1 MVKIAYPF
9 LLLALLVPATA
20 SAQTPPPDEPAA
32 AQALADAATRLIR
45 TAEGIEEELGWTGDC
60 RALEREPPARRQS
73 DATAYAEGLIQR
85 DYLDELRPAVAQ
97 LRSDIANVHTADPVL
112 ISGRASM
119 RQLLRKVTA
128 LPAGEDDP
136 CAAYEAYA
144 RAGYPRGPAREARA
158 LERRLTEI
166 ATRGMKRK
174 IVAAA
179 ARMVE
184 LGVSRADVRD
194 FRDLAG

>member
-1 MVKIAYPF
+1 MRLPLALIALV
-9 LLLALLVPATA
+9 LLLPATA
-20 SAQTPPPDEPAA
+20 AAQTPPPDERAA

-45 TAEGIEEELGWTGDC
+45 TADGLEEDLGWIGDC

-85 DYLDELRPAVAQ
+85 DYLDRLRPAVGQ
-97 LRSDIANVHTADPVL
+97 FRSDIANAQTADPVL
-112 ISGRASM
+112 ISGRASA
-119 RQLLRKVTA
+119 RRIARAVA
-128 LPAGEDDP
+128 AIPAGEADP
-136 CAAYEAYA
+136 CAAYEAYVK
-144 RAGYPRGPAREARA
+144 AGYPRGPAREARA
-158 LERRLTEI
+158 IERRLTEI

-194 FRDLAG
+194 FRDLAS